1 MHDMSQRVQPVLV
14 NNLFLFNLK
23 IRDSRILNAAYLY
36 VKKKLLQLLIII
48 SIEYSRLDMHF
59 LRMYSRV

>member
-23 IRDSRILNAAYLY
+23 IRDSRILNVAYLY
-36 VKKKLLQLLIII
+36 VKKN
-48 SIEYSRLDMHF
+48 YSNYL
-59 LRMYSRV
+59 